1 MAKLLTTS
9 GISHHLEEI
18 IKGASKRVVLISP
31 YLRLNEGVR
40 RLIEEKGRS
49 AVEVHVL
56 FGKEDLRPQE
66 EAWLRSQPHV
76 RLRFLRSLHAKCY
89 FNDSIAI
96 VASMNLHQYS
106 QQNNV
111 EFGVLL
117 SRSEDR
123 VAFSDLIKEA
133 EQLLV
138 AADAGACIR
147 CCGTIPR
154 DPMQPFCPS
163 CLVVWQKYANPD
175 YSEKF
180 CHICRDPSATSKRKP
195 ACYDCFQRYA
205 ASLVFPGALPSPN
218 TRMHRSKAPSRSS
231 FLAWLLGRLRR

>member
-9 GISHHLEEI
+9 GISHHIEEI
-18 IKGASKRVVLISP
+18 IKDASKRVVLISP

-40 RLIEEKGRS
+40 RLIQAKARS

-76 RLRFLRSLHAKCY
+76 RLRFLRNLHAKCY
-89 FNDSIAI
+89 FNESSAI

-111 EFGVLL
+111 EVGVLL
-117 SRSEDR
+117 SKSEDR
-123 VAFSDLIKEA
+123 VAFSDLIREA

-147 CCGTIPR
+147 CGGTIPR
-154 DPMQPFCPS
+154 DPMQPFCPR
-163 CLVVWQKYANPD
+163 CLAVWQKYENSD
-175 YSEKF
+175 YAERF
-180 CHICRDPSATSKRKP
+180 CHICHDPSTTSKRKP
-195 ACYDCFQRYA
+195 VCFDCFQRYA
-205 ASLVFPGALPSPN
+205 TSLVFPGASPSPAPR
-218 TRMHRSKAPSRSS
+218 TRVTRKPS
-231 FLAWLLGRLRR
+231 FLARLLERLRS